1 MTTTPTPIDQASQAQ
16 VEWVAREMLEAIVP
30 LTVAEFGMLQSA
42 LTAIDNERLVAT
54 GQLSAA
60 EVDEMSSL
68 VDDFFAFQAAA
79 RTA

>member
-1 MTTTPTPIDQASQAQ
+1 MTTEPTPISQASQAQ
-16 VEWVAREMLEAIVP
+16 VEWIAREMLEAIVP
-30 LTVAEFGMLQSA
+30 LTVAEFPLLQA
-42 LTAIDNERLVAT
+42 AITEIDNERLVAT

-68 VDDFFAFQAAA
+68 VDDFLAFQAAA